1 MSQKPTYR
9 LTPKGR
15 SALAARASVPVP
27 LDCASILGILDRTS
41 DPLVIRSYLAGY
53 LAHVVDDWL
62 TAFEADG
69 LIERTA
75 AAPALKLPATLTPIS
90 AVSDEDMER
99 EVSFADMSLTRIGV
113 YIAQER
119 IARRT
124 PSKKSLGDTIAL
136 VVEDDPDQLALARL
150 RLATA
155 GYTVAAADSVQALY
169 RYLERNT
176 PDAIF
181 LDVNLPDGNGFEALA
196 ALRQDERYAQLPI
209 IMVTV
214 RSDPQDISKGLA
226 LGAEG
231 YVTKPY
237 GKNTLEYV
245 LRSVMKQE
253 LPVAAEIRA
262 AA

>member
-15 SALAARASVPVP
+15 SALAARASAPAP
-27 LDCASILGILDRTS
+27 LDLASILGIFDQS
-41 DPLVIRSYLAGY
+41 ADPLVIRSYLAGY

-62 TAFEADG
+62 ASFEAEG
-69 LIERTA
+69 LIERA
-75 AAPALKLPATLTPIS
+75 AMAPALKAPVRSTPLV
-90 AVSDEDMER
+90 AVSREQMER

-113 YIAQER
+113 YLSQER
-119 IARRT
+119 VARRA
-124 PSKKSLGDTIAL
+124 PSRKSIAETVAL

-155 GYTVAAADSVQALY
+155 GYTVVSADSVQALY
-169 RYLERNT
+169 RFLERET

-181 LDVNLPDGNGFEALA
+181 LDVGLPDGDGFEALA
-196 ALRQDERYAQLPI
+196 ALRQDERYAALPI
-209 IMVTV
+209 VMLTV
-214 RSDPQDISKGLA
+214 KSEPQDIATGLA
-226 LGAEG
+226 LGADG

-253 LPVAAEIRA
+253 LHVAAEVRA